1 MTAMPLRR
9 RTYLML
15 DRGLGGSGP
24 GAVVHGLVVGL
35 ILANVAAVI
44 LESVPWI
51 GEAYE
56 APFRWLEY
64 GSVAV
69 FTVEYAARLW
79 SCVDHPPLAGLT
91 PWRARL
97 KSALTPG
104 MVIDL
109 LTVLPFYAGFFL
121 DIDLRFVVILRLF
134 RFFKLARYSPG
145 FSSLVEAIWSERRAL
160 GASLI
165 IFLGA
170 LVIVAAAMH
179 LVEQHA
185 QPDKFGT
192 IPDAMWWAV
201 VTLTTVGYGDVH
213 PITPLG
219 KLLAGMA
226 AILGIVMLA
235 LPVGIIATAFAQQI
249 QRRDFIVT
257 WSMMAAVPLF
267 SRLEPTA
274 VAEVMKAVR
283 SETYEPGAVICRAG
297 EPADSMVVVAE
308 GELAVELPDRQMTL
322 GAGGWYGD
330 RALLDRQPRN
340 ATVRA
345 RERVKL
351 LMLDAEDL
359 HLLMTRNPSIAA
371 VVEEAARQWHI
382 EQGLIEQSGDAGSA
396 RPPG

>member
-1 MTAMPLRR
+1 MTDMPLRR
-9 RTYLML
+9 RIYLLL
-15 DRGLGGSGP
+15 DKGLGGSGP
-24 GAVVHGLVVGL
+24 GALVHGVVVGL
-35 ILANVAAVI
+35 ILANVVAVI
-44 LESVPWI
+44 LESVPSI

-56 APFRWLEY
+56 TPFRWLEY
-64 GSVAV
+64 VSVAV
-69 FTVEYAARLW
+69 FTLEYGARLW
-79 SCVDHPPLAGLT
+79 ASVEHPPLAGLK

-97 KSALTPG
+97 RTALTPG

-109 LTVLPFYAGFFL
+109 LAVLPFYAGLFL

-165 IFLGA
+165 IFMGA
-170 LVIVAAAMH
+170 LVMVAAAMH
-179 LVEQHA
+179 LAEQHA
-185 QPDKFGT
+185 QPDKFAT

-201 VTLTTVGYGDVH
+201 ITLTTVGYGDVH
-213 PITPLG
+213 PVTGLG
-219 KLLAGMA
+219 KLLAGIA

-257 WSMMAAVPLF
+257 WSMMTAVPLF
-267 SRLEPTA
+267 SRLEPSA

-283 SETYEPGAVICRAG
+283 SETYEQGAVICRAG
-297 EPADSMVVVAE
+297 EPADVMVVVAE
-308 GELAVELPDRQMTL
+308 GELAVQFPDRELTL

-330 RALLDRQPRN
+330 QALFDRQPRN

-351 LMLDAEDL
+351 LLLDAEDL
-359 HLLMTRNPSIAA
+359 HLLMTRNPAIAA
-371 VVEEAARQWHI
+371 VVEEAARQWHVD
-382 EQGLIEQSGDAGSA
+382 EAARAGVEA
-396 RPPG
+396 GKPAA

>member
-1 MTAMPLRR
+1 MTDMPLRR
-9 RTYLML
+9 RIYLLL
-15 DRGLGGSGP
+15 DKGLGGSGP
-24 GAVVHGLVVGL
+24 GAVVHGLIVGL

-51 GEAYE
+51 GEAYDR
-56 APFRWLEY
+56 PFRWLEAI
-64 GSVAV
+64 SVAV

-79 SCVDHPPLAGLT
+79 VAVEHRPLSGLD

-97 KSALTPG
+97 RAALSPG
-104 MVIDL
+104 MIIDL
-109 LTVLPFYAGFFL
+109 LTILPFYAGFL
-121 DIDLRFVVILRLF
+121 LQLDLRFIVILRLF

-145 FSSLVEAIWSERRAL
+145 FTSLVEAIWSERRAL

-165 IFLGA
+165 IFLGT
-170 LVIVAAAMH
+170 LVIVAAAMR
-179 LVEQHA
+179 LAEQQA
-185 QPDKFGT
+185 QPDKFAT

-201 VTLTTVGYGDVH
+201 ITLTTVGYGDVS

-219 KLLAGMA
+219 KFLAGIA

-257 WSMMAAVPLF
+257 WSMMSSVPLF
-267 SRLEPTA
+267 SRLDPAA
-274 VAEVMKAVR
+274 VAEVMRAVR

-297 EPADSMVVVAE
+297 EPSTCMVVVAE
-308 GELAVELPDRQMTL
+308 GELAVEFPDRHLTL

-330 RALLDRQPRN
+330 QALLDRQPRN

-351 LMLDAEDL
+351 LLLDAEDL
-359 HLLMTRNPSIAA
+359 HVLMTRNPAIAA
-371 VVEEAARQWHI
+371 VVEEAARQWQE
-382 EQGLIEQSGDAGSA
+382 EQAGGVDL
-396 RPPG
+396 PT

>member
-1 MTAMPLRR
+1 MTDMPLRQQ
-9 RTYLML
+9 TYRVL
-15 DRGLGGSGP
+15 DKGLGGSGA
-24 GAVVHGLVVGL
+24 GAAVHGVVVGL
-35 ILANVAAVI
+35 ILANVIAVI

-51 GEAYE
+51 GEPYAT
-56 APFRWLEY
+56 PFRWLEY
-64 GSVAV
+64 LSVAV

-79 SCVDHPPLAGLT
+79 SSVEHPPLAGLK

-97 KSALTPG
+97 KTALTPG
-104 MVIDL
+104 MLIDL
-109 LTVLPFYAGFFL
+109 LTILPFYAGL
-121 DIDLRFVVILRLF
+121 LLSVDLRFVVILRLF

-145 FSSLVEAIWSERRAL
+145 FSSLIEAIWSERRAL

-170 LVIVAAAMH
+170 LVMVAAAMH
-179 LVEQHA
+179 LAEQQA
-185 QPDKFGT
+185 QPDKFAT

-201 VTLTTVGYGDVH
+201 ITLTTVGYGDVY
-213 PITPLG
+213 PVTPLG

-235 LPVGIIATAFAQQI
+235 LPVGIIATAFAQHI
-249 QRRDFIVT
+249 QRRDFVVT

-267 SRLEPTA
+267 ARLEPSA
-274 VAEVMKAVR
+274 VAELMKAVR

-308 GELAVELPDRQMTL
+308 GELAVEFADRHMTL

-330 RALLDRQPRN
+330 QALLDRQPRN

-351 LMLDAEDL
+351 LLLDAEDL
-359 HLLMTRNPSIAA
+359 HLLMTRNPAIAA
-371 VVEEAARQWHI
+371 VVEEAARQWQADQAAAG
-382 EQGLIEQSGDAGSA
+382 EASGA
-396 RPPG
+396 

>member
-1 MTAMPLRR
+1 MTDVPLRR
-9 RTYLML
+9 RIYLLL
-15 DRGLGGSGP
+15 DKGLGGT
-24 GAVVHGLVVGL
+24 GAGALVHGVLVGL

-44 LESVPWI
+44 LESVPAI
-51 GEAYE
+51 GEPYAT
-56 APFRWLEY
+56 PFRWLEY
-64 GSVAV
+64 CSVAI
-69 FTVEYAARLW
+69 FTLEYGARLW
-79 SCVDHPPLAGLT
+79 ACVEHPPLVGLK

-97 KSALTPG
+97 RTALTPG
-104 MVIDL
+104 LIIDL
-109 LTVLPFYAGFFL
+109 LAVLPFYAGLFL
-121 DIDLRFVVILRLF
+121 AIDLRFVVILRLF

-170 LVIVAAAMH
+170 LVMVAAAMYLAERH
-179 LVEQHA
+179 V
-185 QPDKFGT
+185 QPDKFAT

-201 VTLTTVGYGDVH
+201 ITLTTVGYGDVH
-213 PITPLG
+213 PVTGFG
-219 KLLAGMA
+219 KLIAGLA

-257 WSMMAAVPLF
+257 WSMMTAVPLF
-267 SRLEPTA
+267 SRLEPSA

-283 SETYEPGAVICRAG
+283 SETYEPGAIICRAG
-297 EPADSMVVVAE
+297 EPADAMVVVAE
-308 GELAVELPDRQMTL
+308 GELAVQFPDRELTL
-322 GAGGWYGD
+322 KAGGWYGD
-330 RALLDRQPRN
+330 HALFDRQPRN

-359 HLLMTRNPSIAA
+359 HLLMTRNPAIAA
-371 VVEEAARQWHI
+371 VVEEAARQWH
-382 EQGLIEQSGDAGSA
+382 LDAAARSDLDAG
-396 RPPG
+396 RPEV